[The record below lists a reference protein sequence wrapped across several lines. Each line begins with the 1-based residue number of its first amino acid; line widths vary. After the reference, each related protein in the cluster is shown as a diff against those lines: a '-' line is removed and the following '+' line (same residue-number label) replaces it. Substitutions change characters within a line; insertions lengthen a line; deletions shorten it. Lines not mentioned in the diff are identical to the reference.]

1 MSSWSVNSFDFSR
14 EKLHERF
21 SASDIFQGKNRTN
34 SQTNKTC
41 QRFWKTIKPFMSN
54 KGGLRNSKIILK
66 NGHSIVSDDKEV
78 CELFN
83 EYFSSVASNIGFSD
97 DIPND
102 YNTDH
107 GFQCILKKYENHP
120 SICKIQNNVNTE
132 DEFDFCPV
140 TISQVQKIIEN
151 MDPKK
156 AQGCDNIPTKLLW
169 IGSRPLAQTLTGHI
183 NCAFEKATDPD
194 SLKLAEGSSQFKK
207 NDNLDRMNYRPVS
220 ILTAISKV
228 YERAMSS
235 QLIVYF
241 DKIFSSLLSAFRK
254 RHSCESA
261 LLNMVEDFKDAL
273 DKGKYVAC
281 VSMDLSKAFD
291 CLPHCLTLCKLKA
304 YGLST
309 NSCKLIA
316 SYLYK
321 RKQRVKINAVRSDWE
336 DLDKGIPQGS
346 ILGPLIFNIFL
357 NNIFYFVNTGSIYN
371 YADDNY
377 VSVQHEELGLVEKVL
392 KQETLQLVKWFS
404 DNAME
409 ANPNKCQG
417 ILFNRGHN
425 VSSMQLQVNDNDI
438 SFVSS
443 INALGICID
452 DKLNFND
459 HVDRICSKAA
469 CQVSA
474 LQRLTS
480 VLDFP
485 SRKAIYNSFI
495 SSHFNY
501 GLVFHNQSKYTE
513 SGTYSRACTKI
524 CPQGFVV
531 GIQHTPL

>member
-1 MSSWSVNSFDFSR
+1 MS
-14 EKLHERF
+14 
-21 SASDIFQGKNRTN
+21 T
-34 SQTNKTC
+34 
-41 QRFWKTIKPFMSN
+41 

-78 CELFN
+78 FKLFN

-97 DIPND
+97 DIPDD
-102 YNTDH
+102 YNIDH

-120 SICKIQNNVNTE
+120 SICKIQNNVNAE

-140 TISQVQKIIEN
+140 TISHVQKIIEN

-156 AQGCDNIPTKLLW
+156 AQGCDNIPTKLLQ

-183 NCAFEKATDPD
+183 NCAFEKATYPG

-207 NDNLDRMNYRPVS
+207 NDNLDKMNYRPVS
-220 ILTAISKV
+220 ILTAISKM

-254 RHSCESA
+254 RHSCDSA

-291 CLPHCLTLCKLKA
+291 CLPHCLALCKLKA
-304 YGLST
+304 CGLST

-336 DLDKGIPQGS
+336 DLNKGIPQGS
-346 ILGPLIFNIFL
+346 ILGPLIFNILL
-357 NNIFYFVNTGSIYN
+357 NDIFYFVNTGSIYN
-371 YADDNY
+371 YADDDY
-377 VSVQHEELGLVEKVL
+377 VSVQHDELGLVKKVL

-409 ANPNKCQG
+409 ANPNKFQG
-417 ILFNRGHN
+417 ILFIRGHN

-438 SFVSS
+438 YFVSS
-443 INALGICID
+443 INALGIYID
-452 DKLNFND
+452 DKLNLND

-485 SRKAIYNSFI
+485 SRKAIYNNFI

-501 GLVFHNQSKYTE
+501 CPTVWFFT
-513 SGTYSRACTKI
+513 TRASIQKVEHI
-524 CPQGFVV
+524 QGRALRFVLRDSSSEYN
-531 GIQHTPL
+531 TLL